1 MKKQEWNAGLDHL
14 DPELVEEYVD
24 QKDFLSKKKRRR
36 DLWIRIGALAACLAV
51 IVCALFAPQKP
62 TTPGIEPYIPNG
74 EPWAPIIDPSVRKI
88 TVTADMLDTVMAA
101 HQTLDASTNQY
112 SKVYSQSPQYLNIL
126 PLPSAEYLPI
136 YSTKT
141 IAPSE
146 SELRE
151 FINEYLDA
159 ATSLLGINQKN
170 YKIETKNGYSGPNY
184 YSADVKDGDKS
195 VNFVANNNHLYFY
208 SYNSISAP
216 DGKRMKINGNFL
228 SVLESDTN
236 EQINEK
242 LSSAIDYISST
253 LGKEYDTVKVSR
265 RYLYDQLVTITICLY
280 NLDKTTFPSNFADYA
295 SKSEYLELTFTT
307 DLGKGSLYNWD
318 GSKDEAFLTDIR
330 FSKLVGDPS
339 ELCYVKSKA
348 RMLSL
353 EEAEELLEKGYVFGG
368 HSCPLCMAEQPEVDF
383 SEYTCVNLEYVSG
396 GGIIVPFY
404 AFYKYIGETE
414 DGIGTYAKTY
424 VPAVEV
430 SGLEEYFNLQTN
442 KHSNN

>member
-1 MKKQEWNAGLDHL
+1 MKKQEWNEGLDHL
-14 DPELVEEYVD
+14 DPELVEEYVE

-74 EPWAPIIDPSVRKI
+74 EPWSPIIDPSVRKI

-101 HQTLDASTNQY
+101 HRTYGPTNQY
-112 SKVYSQSPQYLNIL
+112 SKVYSNSLQYLDIL
-126 PLPSAEYLPI
+126 PLPIAEYLPI

-146 SELRE
+146 SELQN
-151 FINEYLDA
+151 FIDKYLDA
-159 ATSLLGINQKN
+159 ATELFGINKKN
-170 YKIETKNGYSGPNY
+170 YKIETKGSYNGLKY
-184 YSADVKDGDKS
+184 YSANLKDGDKS
-195 VNFVANNNHLYFY
+195 VNFVANNNHLRLYCY
-208 SYNSISAP
+208 HSITP
-216 DGKRMKINGNFL
+216 NKPMNINGDIVSL
-228 SVLESDTN
+228 SESDTD
-236 EQINEK
+236 EQIK
-242 LSSAIDYISST
+242 DILRPAIDYICGI
-253 LGKEYDTVKVSR
+253 LGKKYDSIKISR
-265 RYLYDQLVTITICLY
+265 RYSYDQLHEITICLY
-280 NLDKTTFPSNFADYA
+280 NLEETTFPSNFPNYA
-295 SKSEYLELTFTT
+295 SRLNSVKLIFHA
-307 DLGKGSLYNWD
+307 DLRGNWD
-318 GSKDEAFLTDIR
+318 GEADKVYLLDID
-330 FSKLVGDPS
+330 FSEMVGEPS

-383 SEYTCVNLEYVSG
+383 SEYTCANLEYVSG

-404 AFYKYIGETE
+404 AFYKYIGET
-414 DGIGTYAKTY
+414 DYGIGTYAKTY

-430 SGLEEYFNLQTN
+430 SGLENYFRMQES
-442 KHSNN
+442 KH